1 MAQHSSRKSE
11 FAAKLKRIRGYLAE
25 QKLDAV
31 LLSSQALFAWATAGG
46 DNYVVTASEGGVA
59 HFLVTRKDAVVL
71 TNKIEAGRVWDEE
84 LSDLGG
90 GVSIWQ
96 GPWYADNVIE
106 NEVLRRVGNKRWQSD
121 TGFAGGARTGEDFLR
136 LTYTLTP
143 EEIAR
148 YRVLGKECSQAMEA
162 ALEELEPG
170 MTEHALAGEICK
182 ALWGRGIRPHLA
194 LVASDE
200 RAFQYRHPIP
210 KSKKIKKH
218 VMAVLCGKRGGLIV
232 NLTRMVHFG
241 KKLPTELQRKHDAC
255 CAVDIALN
263 AETRVG
269 AALKDVFAAGVDEYA
284 RKGFADEWT
293 LHHQGGPTGYQ
304 GRSYVGKPTEARPVL
319 LNQAFAW
326 NPSIA
331 GTKSEDTILV
341 LEKGIEFISGPSEQ
355 WPIVNVTRA
364 GKTYARADI
373 QLR

>member
-1 MAQHSSRKSE
+1 MAQKVSRKTE

-71 TNKIEAGRVWDEE
+71 TNKIEAARVWDEE
-84 LSDLGG
+84 LAELSP
-90 GVSIWQ
+90 GVSIWH
-96 GPWYADNVIE
+96 GPWYADGVIE
-106 NEVLRRVGNKRWQSD
+106 NEVLRRVGSKRWQSD
-121 TGFAGGARTGEDFLR
+121 TGLAGSERTGEDFVR
-136 LTYTLTP
+136 LTYTLTA

-148 YRVLGKECSQAMEA
+148 YRVLGKDCSLAMEE
-162 ALEELEPG
+162 ALEALKPG
-170 MTEHALAGEICK
+170 VTEYALAGEIQH
-182 ALWGRGIRPHLA
+182 ALAARSVRTHLA

-200 RAFQYRHPIP
+200 RAFLYRHPIP

-232 NLTRMVHFG
+232 NITRMVHFA

-263 AETRVG
+263 VETRVG
-269 AALKDVFAAGVDEYA
+269 AALKDVFAAGVEEYA
-284 RKGFADEWT
+284 RQGFKDEWT

-304 GRSYVGKPTEARPVL
+304 GRSYVGRPTEARPVL

-331 GTKSEDTILV
+331 GTKSEDTILAH
-341 LEKGIEFISGPSEQ
+341 EKGIEFISEPSKN
-355 WPIVNVTRA
+355 WPIVKVERSGKSYSRA
-364 GKTYARADI
+364 GI

>member
-1 MAQHSSRKSE
+1 MAQRSSRKTE
-11 FAAKLKRIRGYLAE
+11 FAAKLKRIRAYLVD

-84 LSDLGG
+84 LADLGA

-96 GPWYADNVIE
+96 GPWYADHVIE
-106 NEVLRRVGNKRWQSD
+106 TEVLRRVGSKRWQSD
-121 TGFAGGARTGEDFLR
+121 TGFAGGERTGEDFLR

-148 YRVLGKECSQAMEA
+148 YRVLGKDCSQAMEE
-162 ALEELEPG
+162 ALDELEPG
-170 MTEHALAGEICK
+170 MTEHALAGEICR
-182 ALWGRGIRPHLA
+182 ALWARGVRPHLA

-200 RAFQYRHPIP
+200 RAFLYRHPIP
-210 KSKKIKKH
+210 KSKTIRKH

-284 RKGFADEWT
+284 RKDFKNEWT

-341 LEKGIEFISGPSEQ
+341 LEKGIEFISGPSEK
-355 WPIVNVTRA
+355 WPAVNVVRA
-364 GKTYARADI
+364 GKTYPRADI

>member
-1 MAQHSSRKSE
+1 MAQRAARKAE
-11 FAAKLKRIRGYLAE
+11 FAAKLKRIRGYLSE

-59 HFLVTRKDAVVL
+59 HFLITRKDAVVL

-84 LSDLGG
+84 LSELGS

-96 GPWYADNVIE
+96 GPWYADGVIE
-106 NEVLRRVGNKRWQSD
+106 NEVLRRVGTKRWQSD

-143 EEIAR
+143 QEIAR

-162 ALEELEPG
+162 ALEFLQPG

-182 ALWGRGIRPHLA
+182 ALWARGVRPHLA

-200 RAFQYRHPIP
+200 RAFLYRHPIP

-269 AALKDVFAAGVDEYA
+269 TALKDVFAAGVDEYA
-284 RKGFADEWT
+284 RKDFKNEWT